1 MTKIYVYAD
10 FNWLKKVELVGE
22 LSMQSIRGKESYSFE
37 FSKDWLKNYGSI
49 QLSDDI
55 NNYTGIQYCQQ
66 NNEIFGCFADSLPD
80 RWGRTLILRRE
91 QILAMEE
98 KRPIRRLTEF
108 DFLTGIDDYTRIGG
122 FRYKIDPTG
131 EFINT
136 SNKLQIPPITEIKE
150 LVRASNEI
158 ELSEEKNTLPQK
170 KWLFQ
175 LIQPG
180 TSLGGARPKATIIDE
195 NKHLYIAKFP
205 SRNDL
210 YDVGLW
216 EHLSHLLAKESGL
229 NCSESKVIKAG
240 NKYHTLL
247 SKRFDRTADNKR
259 IHYASAMTML
269 GLKDGCN
276 ANTGNGYLDIV
287 NYIIKNCCNVDFN
300 LKELYRRVAFN
311 ISIGNSDDHFRN
323 HGFLLTPQGWTLSP
337 AFDINPSLSKEQSL
351 LINSYTSKSDLN
363 ILLDSCEEYMLNHNT
378 AKQIIEEVLKGISKW
393 KLLAN
398 KINIPQS
405 EQNIFKDRFITNI
418 PK

>member
-10 FNWLKKVELVGE
+10 FNWLKRVELVGE

-98 KRPIRRLTEF
+98 KRPVRRLTEF

-287 NYIIKNCCNVDFN
+287 NYIIKNCCNVDYN

>member
-98 KRPIRRLTEF
+98 KRPVRRLTEF

-351 LINSYTSKSDLN
+351 LINSYTAKSDLN